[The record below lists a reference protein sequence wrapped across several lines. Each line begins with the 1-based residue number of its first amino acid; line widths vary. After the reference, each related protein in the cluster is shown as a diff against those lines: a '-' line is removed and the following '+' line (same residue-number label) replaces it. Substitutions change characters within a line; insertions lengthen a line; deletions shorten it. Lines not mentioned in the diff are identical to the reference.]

1 VSLLGGCSIT
11 SNVEAA
17 GYLLTWGRGLDE
29 KKKAGKYSS
38 VGGENSK
45 ICAAIR
51 PKSQANGSSTTVD
64 FTEKAFNSCYTP
76 GFLPY
81 RGPGKAFD
89 HRPVRAGFDVQTS

>member
-17 GYLLTWGRGLDE
+17 GYLVTWGRGLDE

-51 PKSQANGSSTTVD
+51 PKSQANGSSITVD

-76 GFLPY
+76 GFPTISGAGKSF
-81 RGPGKAFD
+81 RSPPGPGWF
-89 HRPVRAGFDVQTS
+89 